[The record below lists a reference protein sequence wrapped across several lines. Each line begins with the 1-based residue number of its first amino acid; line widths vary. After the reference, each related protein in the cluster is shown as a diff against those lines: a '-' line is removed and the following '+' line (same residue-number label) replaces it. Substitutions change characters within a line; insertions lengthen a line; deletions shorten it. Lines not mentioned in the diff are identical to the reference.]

1 MDLTSWLTEN
11 LQEELE
17 HITRDLSRVE
27 TYSERADLRRLK
39 QDILEELKLREKNN
53 V

>member
-1 MDLTSWLTEN
+1 MDLGSWLTEH
-11 LQEELE
+11 LEEE
-17 HITRDLSRVE
+17 VAYINKDLLRVE

-39 QDILEELKLREKNN
+39 HDILEELELRKKND

>member
-17 HITRDLSRVE
+17 HINRDLVRVE
-27 TYSERADLRRLK
+27 TYSERVELRKLK
-39 QDILEELKLREKNN
+39 QDILEELHKRGETL